1 MLHEPAADH
10 GVDHAS
16 AYKTRL
22 GIGMFVVYALI
33 YAGFVFINLF
43 DPEIM
48 ETVMPGGVN
57 LAVAYGFGLI
67 IFALILAVIYNA
79 MCNRKEAERNGADD
93 GQGDRS

>member
-1 MLHEPAADH
+1 MLHEPATDD

-16 AYKTRL
+16 GYKTRL
-22 GIGMFVVYALI
+22 GLAMFSVYALV
-33 YAGFVFINLF
+33 YAGFVFINLI

-79 MCNRKEAERNGADD
+79 KCNKQEALLNGKTD
-93 GQGDRS
+93 GEGDRS